1 MLQNTLQF
9 VAVLVV
15 GALSTEIHERA
26 EIITKHN
33 ACRGERFTF
42 QNAHKGERFACQNA
56 CVIFYFY
63 HDAQRYPPLIMV
75 KDEKV
80 KKVFFFT
87 PAFLK

>member
-15 GALSTEIHERA
+15 GALSTGIHEQA
-26 EIITKHN
+26 EIIKKHN

>member
-15 GALSTEIHERA
+15 GALSTGIHERA

-42 QNAHKGERFACQNA
+42 QNAHKGECFACQNA

-80 KKVFFFT
+80 KKVFFLT